1 MDSRR
6 NRVPAPTM
14 MLAAPA
20 DVRGIDAGLARQ
32 VAEDA
37 QVPATHGRATNRLPV
52 SLVAMPSRV
61 LHQGRATGRI
71 RRGIQWRGPS

>member
-14 MLAAPA
+14 TLAEAA
-20 DVRGIDAGLARQ
+20 DVLGIDAGLARQ
-32 VAEDA
+32 LAEDA
-37 QVPATHGRATNRLPV
+37 QFPVTGGGATNRLPV
-52 SLVAMPSRV
+52 SQVAMPSRV

-71 RRGIQWRGPS
+71 RRGSRWRGPS